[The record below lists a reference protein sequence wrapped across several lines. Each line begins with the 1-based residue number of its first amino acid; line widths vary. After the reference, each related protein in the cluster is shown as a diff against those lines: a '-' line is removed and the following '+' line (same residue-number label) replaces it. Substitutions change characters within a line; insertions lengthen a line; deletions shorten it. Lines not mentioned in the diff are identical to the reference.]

1 MDGSPPP
8 RKLEYHT
15 RDRARVWQSIKPLPV
30 KKDLEGRVVDLGEVR
45 KVLGSKG
52 ADFEATATMLR
63 EHAVR
68 VQVSRE
74 ERGRAAEA
82 RATTLLGTVP
92 IAASL
97 VIAGSGLVLD
107 KITGGRRVAIMGLIC
122 LLLIVLLTCAYVA
135 SRAVLKS
142 RIQVTNEPRMRQA
155 LNWAA
160 NTDAKEVEVK
170 RVTDLVDR
178 ADQTLYVAEYKR
190 AQLTTAYDW
199 YRAALVLFGLLGLA
213 LFANVACP

>member
-1 MDGSPPP
+1 M
-8 RKLEYHT
+8 
-15 RDRARVWQSIKPLPV
+15 VPLGDV
-30 KKDLEGRVVDLGEVR
+30 REV
-45 KVLGSKG
+45 LDNA
-52 ADFEATATMLR
+52 ADFHATAAMLR

-97 VIAGSGLVLD
+97 VIAGAGLVLD
-107 KITGGRRVAIMGLIC
+107 ADKITGNWSLAVMGLVA
-122 LLLIVLLTCAYVA
+122 LLLIVLLSCAYVA

-160 NTDAKEVEVK
+160 NADARQVEVK
-170 RVTDLVDR
+170 RI
-178 ADQTLYVAEYKR
+178 ADS
-190 AQLTTAYDW
+190 
-199 YRAALVLFGLLGLA
+199 
-213 LFANVACP
+213 C